1 MKRAVADERLASGGG
16 CELEREWREI
26 RYYMLW
32 NENLRLR
39 VKRTSAV
46 LFLIESAVQLSI
58 LRK

>member
-39 VKRTSAV
+39 VKRISARCC
-46 LFLIESAVQLSI
+46 F
-58 LRK
+58 